1 MPSYNASQV
10 FWGSE
15 LEWRLNTD
23 HHLRDKMSNCWS
35 SHNVAVKLVVV
46 NGSAAV
52 CRFNL
57 QNWPFHE
64 FHADFV
70 AIPIF
75 HLSSNIIL
83 RNVSQ
88 LICARR
94 SPTIRR
100 EIPWELEY
108 EPARSAAYYGPPTW
122 FLLFSLSLSFLFF
135 GFFWTTELTEDI
147 LYRVAIM

>member
-10 FWGSE
+10 LWGSE

-57 QNWPFHE
+57 QSWPFHE

-70 AIPIF
+70 AIPIIF
-75 HLSSNIIL
+75 HLPSNIIL

-108 EPARSAAYYGPPTW
+108 GNRNPHGLLNITGLQHGFCF
-122 FLLFSLSLSFLFF
+122 FLFPFLFF
-135 GFFWTTELTEDI
+135 FSDFFG
-147 LYRVAIM
+147 RPS